1 MLTARLCLLRQ
12 ANQIDFLIL
21 MKNNILFQRYPDLAR
36 AFEEVLDQVKQ
47 FSRPANERI
56 LDDVELCDLLRV
68 SKRTT
73 ATWRQKR
80 LIKHSWLQ
88 GKCYYRYSDVL
99 DAIEQNA
106 VTPLHLQLKIK
117 L

>member
-1 MLTARLCLLRQ
+1 MLKNPLSHRFPELAEALQELLDKVHQ
-12 ANQIDFLIL
+12 L
-21 MKNNILFQRYPDLAR
+21 
-36 AFEEVLDQVKQ
+36 
-47 FSRPANERI
+47 SRPANETI
-56 LDDVELCDLLRV
+56 LDDVDLRALLKV

-73 ATWRQKR
+73 ATWRQNG

-99 DAIEQNA
+99 AAIDQNA
-106 VTPLHLQLKIK
+106 VNPIRSQLKIK